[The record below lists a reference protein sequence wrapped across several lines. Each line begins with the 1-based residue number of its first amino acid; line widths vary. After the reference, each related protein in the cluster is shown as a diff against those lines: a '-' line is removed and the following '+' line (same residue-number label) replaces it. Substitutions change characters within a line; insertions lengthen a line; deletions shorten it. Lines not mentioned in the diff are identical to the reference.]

1 VTPFGPIVWL
11 AIEPTAPS
19 PPTDWFS
26 ILSQYGVIGLAL
38 LALALFAREQIKR
51 EQARAD
57 RLETQLMQ
65 LHATTADKVVPALVA
80 ATQVL
85 ADAQEQLRDLA
96 RDRGR
101 S

>member
-11 AIEPTAPS
+11 AADPGVTPTY
-19 PPTDWFS
+19 WWEM
-26 ILSQYGVIGLAL
+26 LSQYGVLGLVA
-38 LALALFAREQIKR
+38 AALFLFSRGQIKR
-51 EQARAD
+51 EQERAD
-57 RLETQLMQ
+57 RLEAQLTQ
-65 LHATTADKVVPALVA
+65 LHATTAEKVVPALVA